1 MTENWLPR
9 RQDWLRL
16 CRRVRVLTRRKDAED
31 HLQSAIVN
39 YLERPEG
46 SIEHPEAYITR
57 SALNLSHNTR
67 KREQVSQIASVSWED
82 ILIDVRDARP
92 SQEEAY
98 ESRQKLEH
106 FYAGCQ
112 QLPERTRQVF
122 LEPFW
127 KFAMIGF
134 QEVLS
139 VIQRQDVDAS
149 TTRPHG
155 RNYTQDETLSV

>member
-16 CRRVRVLTRRKDAED
+16 CRRLRVLTRRKDAED

-82 ILIDVRDARP
+82 ILVDVRDARP

-122 LEPFW
+122 LLHRIKKMKYRDIADLLDISSSSVEKHVIKSLTF
-127 KFAMIGF
+127 
-134 QEVLS
+134 LS
-139 VIQRQDVDAS
+139 SWMEQ
-149 TTRPHG
+149 
-155 RNYTQDETLSV
+155 